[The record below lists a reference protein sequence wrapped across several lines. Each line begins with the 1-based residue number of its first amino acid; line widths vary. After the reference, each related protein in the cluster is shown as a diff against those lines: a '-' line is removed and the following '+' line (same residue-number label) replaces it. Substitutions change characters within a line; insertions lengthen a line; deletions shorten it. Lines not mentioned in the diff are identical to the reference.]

1 MCDTKYNGHANY
13 QTWLA
18 ALWIDNDEGLSN
30 MVDDL
35 VIKMSKLKE
44 KSYLIGKRIESLVNE
59 AYDKDSFETGLLSD
73 LLSGAWSSIDWT
85 EIAESKMDDTKDE
98 WNSEEDEEGDNDD
111 N

>member
-1 MCDTKYNGHANY
+1 MCNKYNGHANY
-13 QTWLA
+13 ETWLA
-18 ALWIDNDEGLSN
+18 ALWIDNDEGLSS

-35 VIKMSKLKE
+35 VIEMSKKGE
-44 KSYLIGKRIESLVNE
+44 KSYKIGKEIESLVSE
-59 AYDKDSFETGLLSD
+59 AYDKDSFETTLLSD